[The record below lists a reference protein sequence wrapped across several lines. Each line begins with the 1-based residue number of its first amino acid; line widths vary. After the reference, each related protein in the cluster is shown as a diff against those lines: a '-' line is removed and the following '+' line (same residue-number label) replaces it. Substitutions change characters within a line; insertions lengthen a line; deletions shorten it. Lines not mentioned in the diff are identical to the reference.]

1 MRLQPLAQ
9 VLEDDIADGAGN
21 DGDGKVSGGEDVEQ
35 GHAEALADAAFPVEL
50 PHQEVGVEEE
60 DNECH
65 LDDGPPEMG
74 DEAAIFGVVG
84 HGHSDGIDGRGT
96 LPSHFL
102 IVEHLRVWNDLIPLR
117 REF

>member
-1 MRLQPLAQ
+1 
-9 VLEDDIADGAGN
+9 
-21 DGDGKVSGGEDVEQ
+21 
-35 GHAEALADAAFPVEL
+35 
-50 PHQEVGVEEE
+50 
-60 DNECH
+60 
-65 LDDGPPEMG
+65 MG